1 MERDCNPRARC
12 ICTAAGF
19 AAFVPWPK
27 ENKVLASFPVDK
39 GDAQAEVEQYSTD
52 VAEIDNIFVCPG
64 GDGACGH
71 GGKYIQS
78 YYLYHTQ
85 ACINSL

>member
-27 ENKVLASFPVDK
+27 ENNVLASFPVDK
-39 GDAQAEVEQYSTD
+39 GDDMPSR
-52 VAEIDNIFVCPG
+52 G
-64 GDGACGH
+64 GAVQHRCRGD
-71 GGKYIQS
+71 
-78 YYLYHTQ
+78 
-85 ACINSL
+85 